1 MLFWNNVIP
10 LSVRNAK
17 MAASMRTIATFIM
30 DIFPPIV
37 KFYYYIFII
46 DIDES
51 ILSSFEMAYFEIFLL
66 GTIGISFLFDIFL

>member
-1 MLFWNNVIP
+1 
-10 LSVRNAK
+10 
-17 MAASMRTIATFIM
+17 M